1 MSEKHP
7 DRKTVFATPWF
18 QVQEASSGGKHPNYS
33 INSPDFVCIVAVT
46 EENELLLVRQ
56 FRHAVAEMTLELPA
70 GHVEKDET
78 PEQAAHKELL
88 EETGHVADKLEFL
101 ASLSPSTSRF
111 TNRLHCYFAGNAKPA
126 PDAEIEAGLKCV
138 RWSKD
143 LKTLLQA
150 PEFYSCGNWAA
161 LMAAVAQGKLKI

>member
-1 MSEKHP
+1 MSDKHP
-7 DRKTVFATPWF
+7 ERKTVFATPWF
-18 QVQEASSGGKHPNYS
+18 QVQEAATGGKFPNYS

-46 EENELLLVRQ
+46 EKNEPLLVRQ

-78 PEQAAHKELL
+78 PEESARKELL
-88 EETGHVADKLEFL
+88 EETGYVADKFELL

-111 TNRLHCYFAGNAKPA
+111 TNRMWCYFAANARPA
-126 PDAEIEAGLKCV
+126 PGAEIEAGLKCV
-138 RWSKD
+138 RWTQD
-143 LKTLLQA
+143 LKTLMQ
-150 PEFYSCGNWAA
+150 ESDFYSSGNWAA